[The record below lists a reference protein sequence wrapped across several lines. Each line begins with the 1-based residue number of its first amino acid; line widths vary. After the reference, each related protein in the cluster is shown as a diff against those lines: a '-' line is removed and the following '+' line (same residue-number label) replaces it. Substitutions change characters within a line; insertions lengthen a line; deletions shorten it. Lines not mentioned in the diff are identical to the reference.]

1 MSLGRRLEQ
10 GDFASTF
17 PARFSSAMDRARGVM
32 AGLQS
37 GLGGEGADLEALAR
51 LHEIYK
57 LRVELE
63 LETAGILWRTA
74 EVVCALTDAATVL
87 TDRERG
93 IGDTARALR
102 EAGDRR
108 RRAGMP
114 PRGPIGAGRP
124 SPSWGAGTPAARTV
138 HPTATGPG
146 SKPRRR
152 RSLLCTSVPPESGR
166 APEPSGAG
174 TLNRRGR
181 WADD

>member
-114 PRGPIGAGRP
+114 PRGPIGGRP
-124 SPSWGAGTPAARTV
+124 AFAVVGGGDAGGTNGASNGHRPGVEAPPQAIAPLYQRAA
-138 HPTATGPG
+138 
-146 SKPRRR
+146 
-152 RSLLCTSVPPESGR
+152 
-166 APEPSGAG
+166 
-174 TLNRRGR
+174 
-181 WADD
+181 